1 MILCRHRPGLG
12 AGGDRCQGPAGAP
25 PGASAVGSFSSLSS
39 VPWAAGAVQALGE
52 GNGPESWG
60 GGDTGGGSCWLRAG
74 SAQALRTA
82 QRGGLWPSL
91 QPLIPCLLLSSRSSP
106 ACGAAAQCWMWWTA
120 APCSTGCRWKVPSL
134 GLLLWLFSSHPTRGR
149 CHGLGSGRQELISEF
164 LQGLLPVPGR
174 RGFGYQ
180 P

>member
-1 MILCRHRPGLG
+1 MESWSGEMILCRHRPGLG

-91 QPLIPCLLLSSRSSP
+91 QPLIPCLLLSSRSITVQSGDGHVLP
-106 ACGAAAQCWMWWTA
+106 AI
-120 APCSTGCRWKVPSL
+120 RDD
-134 GLLLWLFSSHPTRGR
+134 WL
-149 CHGLGSGRQELISEF
+149 
-164 LQGLLPVPGR
+164 
-174 RGFGYQ
+174 
-180 P
+180 